1 MFARLFAAAAVLFV
15 AACSQPAPAPDED
28 RAAHAGDTGEAA
40 PANPDAAALGGA
52 PMEGVWSHNGDG
64 ATVSAGF
71 GAPESEYLFIVV
83 CEGGTGQVRVDYE
96 HELYPDQDTTLR
108 LITETATVEL
118 PARSFNEG
126 LPTVSAQVAGGDARL
141 AALAARQERFAV
153 EVAGEISV
161 LPWNEAIA
169 LTLAGCA

>member
-1 MFARLFAAAAVLFV
+1 MFARLFAAAAVLLI
-15 AACSQPAPAPDED
+15 AACSQPAPGADQD
-28 RAAHAGDTGEAA
+28 RAAHAGDVGEAA

-83 CEGGTGQVRVDYE
+83 CEGGAGQVRIDYE
-96 HELYPDQDTTLR
+96 RELYPDQDTTLR
-108 LITETATVEL
+108 LITESTTIEL

-126 LPTVSAQVAGGDARL
+126 LPTVSATLAGSDPRL
-141 AALAARQERFAV
+141 AALAATQERFGV
-153 EVAGEISV
+153 EIAGEISV
-161 LPWNEAIA
+161 LPWDPAIA